1 MQSDR
6 KKRTYIVTIEEQ
18 AKEEPIANIP
28 STYPTFAE
36 LLTVIDGLR
45 KCWMEKDIC
54 LTCLPERLSEIV
66 NKQSPDYNRL
76 KVYMENKVIENDIDI
91 EKWTIEQMI
100 AIIVMLFPM
109 FGTALGLGAGQFS
122 LPASALAFAAVLAVT
137 GGICIWLGNKKE
149 KRLRERTK
157 EKNFYKICLNILK

>member
-1 MQSDR
+1 MSDS
-6 KKRTYIVTIEEQ
+6 KTRTYIVTIEE
-18 AKEEPIANIP
+18 KKEEEPIANNP

-36 LLTVIDGLR
+36 VLTVIDGLR

-54 LTCLPERLSEIV
+54 LTCLPDRLSEV
-66 NKQSPDYNRL
+66 VDKQSPDYDRL

-91 EKWTIEQMI
+91 EKWSTEQII
-100 AIIVMLFPM
+100 AIVVMLLPV
-109 FGTALGLGAGQFS
+109 FGTALGLGVGEFDLSAY
-122 LPASALAFAAVLAVT
+122 ALAFEAVLVLT